1 MDIIVSL
8 IVIIAFI
15 CFIALII
22 WLVIQGGVS
31 YEPPE
36 KQAGKM
42 GEQIATNVICEVLRK
57 EDKLFTN
64 VPVYADGKQTE
75 LDNVIVNENGVFII
89 EVKNFSGVIRGEED
103 DYEWTKFHTSS
114 GGNTYVKTIKNPIHQ
129 VKREI
134 HILSTLLKDNN
145 IKVWIEGYVFFVQ
158 MNSPVESPNV
168 LRTRR
173 DIDNAIHKPAA
184 RKLSEQTQQQIIA
197 LLRR

>member
-36 KQAGKM
+36 KQAGRM
-42 GEQIATNVICEVLRK
+42 GEQVATNVICEVLRK

-103 DYEWTKFHTSS
+103 DYEWAKFKTSS
-114 GGNTYVKTIKNPIHQ
+114 GGNTYVKTLKNPIHQ

-134 HILSTLLKDNN
+134 YILSRMLKDNN
-145 IKVWIEGYVFFVQ
+145 IKVWVEGYVFFVQ
-158 MNSPVESPNV
+158 MNSPVESPYI
-168 LRTRR
+168 LRTQR
-173 DIDNAIHKPAA
+173 DIECAIHKPAE
-184 RKLSEQTQQQIIA
+184 RKLSQQTQQQIIA